1 MKKPGPIAF
10 LLALLFAP
18 MAMPAQ
24 SSPDPTGD
32 WRGTLQAGA
41 VKLRLALHLG
51 ETSTFDSLD
60 QGALG
65 VPAQLSVDGRRITVT
80 IAQVG
85 SIEGELS
92 EDGNTINAVLKQGP
106 ATLPVS
112 FERGTFAAANRPQTP
127 IPPFPYRSEEVGYDN
142 PQQPGVHLAGTLTL
156 PPGPG
161 PFPAVLLITGSG
173 AQDRDETL
181 FEHKPFLVLADFL
194 TRRGIAVLR
203 VDDRGV
209 GGSTG
214 ATPQDTTADFA
225 TDVEAGV
232 AWLKAHRAID
242 ARRVG
247 LLGHSEG
254 ATIAPLVASRD
265 PAIAFVVLLA
275 GAGVPGADVIVE
287 QVRAIARAAGAPDA
301 AAEQSAA
308 TQRGL
313 LDLVLKNPDNAT
325 AQAEINAY
333 FAARGL
339 PAPAESTVAQLLS
352 PWYRHFIAHDPRP
365 ALRALK
371 VPVLALLGRKDIQVT
386 AAQNLPALRDALRDN
401 GAATVEEMP
410 GLNHLFQTA
419 TTGAVD
425 EYTTIPETIAPAVL
439 HRIGEWILAH
449 AGEPD

>member
-1 MKKPGPIAF
+1 MKNYGPIAF
-10 LLALLFAP
+10 LLALLVVPLAL
-18 MAMPAQ
+18 PAQ
-24 SSPDPTGD
+24 SPPDPSGD

-60 QGALG
+60 QGAMGL
-65 VPAQLSVDGRRITVT
+65 PARLSVDGRRITVT

-92 EDGNTINAVLKQGP
+92 EDGNTINAVLKQGSVS
-106 ATLPVS
+106 LPVS

-127 IPPFPYRSEEVGYDN
+127 VAPFPYRSEEVGYDN
-142 PQQPGVHLAGTLTL
+142 PQRPGVHLAGTLTL

-173 AQDRDETL
+173 AQDRDETI

-214 ATPQDTTADFA
+214 ATPRDTTADFA

-232 AWLKAHRAID
+232 AWLKAHSAID
-242 ARRVG
+242 AKRIG

-265 PAIAFVVLLA
+265 ASISFVVLLA

-287 QVRAIARAAGAPDA
+287 QVRAIAQAAGMPAA
-301 AAEQSAA
+301 AAEQSARM
-308 TQRGL
+308 QRGL
-313 LDLVLKNPDNAT
+313 MDVLLKHPQDAT
-325 AQAEINAY
+325 ARAEISAY
-333 FAARGL
+333 FAARGA

-371 VPVLALLGRKDIQVT
+371 VPVLALLGGKDIQVT
-386 AAQNLPALRDALRDN
+386 AAQNVPALQEALRGN
-401 GAATVEEMP
+401 PSATVEELP

-425 EYTTIPETIAPAVL
+425 EYATITETIAPVVL
-439 HRIGEWILAH
+439 EHVGEWILAN
-449 AGEPD
+449 ARK